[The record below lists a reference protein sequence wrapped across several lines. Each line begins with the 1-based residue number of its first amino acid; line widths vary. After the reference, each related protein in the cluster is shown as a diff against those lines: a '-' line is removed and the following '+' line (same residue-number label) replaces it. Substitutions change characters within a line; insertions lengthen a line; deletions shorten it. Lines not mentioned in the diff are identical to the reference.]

1 MQPLRS
7 QSSLKPAV
15 VASLIL
21 TFTLLLSGCAN
32 TGGAQRQP
40 LSSEDARYLKTGTGK
55 SKSAQEELS
64 KKGSAVEFIG
74 DILARFAVEGLIRL
88 IIP

>member
-1 MQPLRS
+1 MKSAASKQRLPT
-7 QSSLKPAV
+7 AV
-15 VASLIL
+15 AIL
-21 TFTLLLSGCAN
+21 TLASALLLSGCAS
-32 TGGAQRQP
+32 TGVAQKKP
-40 LSSEDARYLKTGTGK
+40 LLSEDARYLKTGTGK